1 MRVIRTVS
9 LLGLV
14 CLWTALGVPYA
25 FAGPSV
31 ADLLIEGVQ
40 AMESGRPTLAKERLT
55 SVLKTDKSN
64 YHALVLL
71 GQLEAGS
78 LEGPNKA
85 ARILAAQ
92 KYFLMACVSQPHRP
106 EANLALGQLYY
117 QLGYIDEGDHYA
129 KIGQDLD
136 PSSYEAFAVLGQRY
150 EDSGNYSAALGQY
163 SEALKYYGFDPYFID
178 KRYLAAAQGG
188 LDPYAHLQV
197 DVDLKNKIR
206 YYLLV
211 PRAPDYFLLEEYR
224 DKATALAQS
233 RGRFELP
240 PARFKYCAGSPAPK
254 AEYSDLY
261 EAFIKASTSHPLEY
275 RVLRKELDSIRQ
287 EALKEIAGIQDPVAK
302 AKALYMFLKQRVLKT
317 YDLREGILAQDVLK
331 DKKYLC
337 LNGSI
342 LFTLIG
348 AEAGLPVY
356 GMITPG
362 HAFASM
368 DAGRRK
374 IQIELTA
381 EPMFGTT
388 REEGFDVD
396 WWKQFQ
402 VLNRV
407 DAYGGLLGGSSHR
420 NVGEVTPQQ
429 LTAYQFT
436 NTLAHGLQGISSKYK
451 EEEEYRKTLLALKIE
466 NNRDTATKLAE
477 LRARYEQEPDKLAS
491 LELRTVQRHQEKQR
505 KLDKEIDEISR
516 KLSREKADYLY
527 TTGRELLRKARALAP
542 TVEEFTEFEESAYVA
557 TAAADVAPTLGAIK
571 DRAERRKDLF
581 AQLAAKMRDMK
592 LEEKVSGKDSRFLK
606 DLVETIAAI
615 EEKSKTIKMEEK
627 TAWAGERETWLKA
640 IGKMEQGLKEFPC
653 SGELK
658 RRLEAYL
665 RITAGLAEQNEDQQT
680 VTDMVKKAVSRI
692 PESEFAREYRR
703 KQLGS

>member
-40 AMESGRPTLAKERLT
+40 AMESGRPALAKEKLVA
-55 SVLKTDKSN
+55 VLKTDKNN

-78 LEGPNKA
+78 LEGPGKA
-85 ARILAAQ
+85 ARVLAAQ
-92 KYFLMACVSQPHRP
+92 RYYLLACVSQPHRP
-106 EANLALGQLYY
+106 EAYLALAQLYY

-150 EDSGNYSAALGQY
+150 EDSGNFSAALAQY
-163 SEALKYYGFDPYFID
+163 TDALKFYGFDPYFID
-178 KRYLAAAQGG
+178 KRYMAAAQGG

-197 DVDLKNKIR
+197 DVDLKKKIK

-240 PARFKYCAGSPAPK
+240 PARFKYCAGTASPK
-254 AEYSDLY
+254 SEYNDLY
-261 EAFIKASTSHPLEY
+261 EAFIKASTTDPLEY
-275 RVLRKELDSIRQ
+275 RVLRKELDSVRE

-302 AKALYMFLKQRVLKT
+302 AKALYMFLKQKVLKN
-317 YDLREGILAQDVLK
+317 YDLKEGILAQDVLK

-342 LFTLIG
+342 LFALIG
-348 AEAGLPVY
+348 AEAGLPVH

-368 DAGRRK
+368 DAGKRK

-407 DAYGGLLGGSSHR
+407 NAYGGLLGGSSHR
-420 NVGEVTPQQ
+420 SIGEVTPQQ

-436 NTLAHGLQGISSKYK
+436 NTLAHGLQGISNKYK
-451 EEEEYRKTLLALKIE
+451 EEEEYRKTLIALKIE
-466 NNRDTATKLAE
+466 NNRDTATKLSE
-477 LRARYEQEPDKLAS
+477 LKARYEQEPDKLAS
-491 LELRTVQRHQEKQR
+491 LEFKTIQRHQEKQR
-505 KLDKEIDEISR
+505 KLDKDIDEISR
-516 KLSREKADYLY
+516 KLLREKADYLY

-542 TVEEFTEFEESAYVA
+542 TTEEFSEFEESVYVS
-557 TAAADVAPTLGAIK
+557 AADADVAPTLSAIK
-571 DRAERRKDLF
+571 DRADRRKDLF
-581 AQLAAKMRDMK
+581 TQLAVKVREMK
-592 LEEKVSGKDSRFLK
+592 LEEKVSGKDSRIFK
-606 DLVETIAAI
+606 ELVETIEQMEA
-615 EEKSKTIKMEEK
+615 KSKAIKDEQK
-627 TAWAGERETWLKA
+627 SAWPKERGTWLKA
-640 IGKMEQGLKEFPC
+640 IGTVEQGLKEFPC
-653 SGELK
+653 STELK
-658 RRLEAYL
+658 RRLEALL
-665 RITAGLAEQNEDQQT
+665 RITSGLAEQNEDQQT
-680 VTDMVKKAVSRI
+680 VTDMVKIAVSRI